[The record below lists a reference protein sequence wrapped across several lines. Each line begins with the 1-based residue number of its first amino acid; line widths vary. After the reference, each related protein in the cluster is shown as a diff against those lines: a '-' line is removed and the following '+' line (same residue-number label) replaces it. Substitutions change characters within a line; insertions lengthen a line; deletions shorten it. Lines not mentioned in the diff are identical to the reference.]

1 MVSNM
6 SKFDKLREELSQMAA
21 GANTSCKDFTSKLSE
36 FGFDVKSNKNKG
48 HRSVT
53 HSRLPDWHGS
63 NYNCGH
69 SEGTHVKRNY
79 VKDFLKIVDKF
90 EDELQEILK

>member
-1 MVSNM
+1 MT
-6 SKFDKLREELSQMAA
+6 KFDKLREELSQMAA

-36 FGFDVKSNKNKG
+36 FGFDVRSNKKSG
-48 HRSVT
+48 HRTVT
-53 HSRLPDWHGS
+53 HSGLPDWHGS

-69 SEGTHVKRNY
+69 SDGEHVKRNY

-90 EDELQEILK
+90 ENELGEILK